1 MGVFYFTP
9 LFIAGMAVTAYLCI
23 ILVLCLKFRAS
34 TTGRLA
40 VLIMTCASLYA
51 LLFTIS
57 FSYYETSINGLLIFL
72 QLPSRLLLPVLFFLF
87 ILVYFGET
95 GSLSPR
101 LLAVS
106 LVVPLLLLVFAG
118 TNPLHSLFVS
128 NFTTTVSGG
137 IVISN
142 FTPEIGFWINSIYTY
157 TLVISGVSLALSRFF
172 RSPRIYRSQIAM
184 ILAAFVLPFFI
195 HIVLI
200 LAPGSPLTVLFF
212 LISFTISASAL
223 YLATSRFQLLTL
235 TPVAFPVLLDRMV
248 DGVFIINPEGRIV
261 EANPAAAR
269 IVGKDRET
277 LIGQPVRPFI
287 PWPPARPEGDEGQ
300 DTAVTV
306 SLSYGREPR
315 FYDQRVIPLPGEGT
329 AGNGAILILHD
340 SHTRHMTEL
349 SLKQANEKLQLLT
362 SVTRHDILNTITALM
377 GYLELAKDGPIPP
390 ETGEALE
397 SAMDQTEVLKSQIT
411 FTRDYQ
417 TIGLES
423 ARWQDLSGVLQRTL
437 PEQATSLVQVS
448 PALAG
453 VMVFADP
460 MLGRAFYNLVD
471 NSLRHGG
478 GVTAIRIGGN
488 ETPEGLSVTYE
499 DNGTGIPVEIKD
511 RIFEKGYGKNTGLGL
526 FLVREILSLTG
537 ITIRETGTP
546 GKGARFELLV
556 PRGGYVR
563 PEPAKTDA
571 G

>member
-9 LFIAGMAVTAYLCI
+9 LFIAGLAVTAYLCI

-40 VLIMTCASLYA
+40 ILIMTCASLYA

-57 FSYYETSINGLLIFL
+57 FSYFDPSISGLLVFL

-137 IVISN
+137 IVISS

-200 LAPGSPLTVLFF
+200 LAPGSPITVLFF
-212 LISFTISASAL
+212 LVSFTISASAL
-223 YLATSRFQLLTL
+223 YLATSRFKLLTL
-235 TPVAFPVLLDRMV
+235 TPVAFPVLLDRMI
-248 DGVFIINPEGRIV
+248 DGVFIINPEGRVV
-261 EANPAAAR
+261 EANPASAR
-269 IVGKDRET
+269 IVGMDRET
-277 LIGQPVRPFI
+277 LIGQPIYSFI
-287 PWPPARPEGDEGQ
+287 PWSTTFSRAEKGQ
-300 DTAVTV
+300 DAAVTV
-306 SLSYGREPR
+306 SLAPGGEPR
-315 FYDQRVIPLPGEGT
+315 FYDQRVIPLPVNGT
-329 AGNGAILILHD
+329 VDGGAIIVLHD

-377 GYLELAKDGPIPP
+377 GYLELAKDGPIPQ

-397 SAMDQTEVLKSQIT
+397 SAMDQTDVLKSQIT

-417 TIGLES
+417 TLGLES
-423 ARWQDLSGVLQRTL
+423 ARWQDVADVVQRSL
-437 PEQATSLVQVS
+437 PERVTSLVHVS
-448 PALAG
+448 PSLAG
-453 VMVFADP
+453 VRVFADP
-460 MLGRAFYNLVD
+460 MFGRVFYNLID

-478 GVTAIRIGGN
+478 GVTRIRIGGT
-488 ETPEGLSVTYE
+488 ETPGGFLVTCE
-499 DNGTGIPVEIKD
+499 DDGVGIPFADKD

-526 FLVREILSLTG
+526 FLVSEILSLTG
-537 ITIRETGTP
+537 ITIRETGSP

-556 PRGGYVR
+556 PRGGYR
-563 PEPAKTDA
+563 ASGKDPGEGA
-571 G
+571 